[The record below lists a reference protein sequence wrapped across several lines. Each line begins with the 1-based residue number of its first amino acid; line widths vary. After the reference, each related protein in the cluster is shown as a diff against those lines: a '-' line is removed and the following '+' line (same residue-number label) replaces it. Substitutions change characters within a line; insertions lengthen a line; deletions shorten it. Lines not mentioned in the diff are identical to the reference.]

1 MSTKINVRSP
11 YYLDVQEPTAP
22 AVELTCE
29 LIALKGFGVDEFG
42 NVNLPTPEY
51 GDILSYDST
60 DSDFADGKFDTV
72 GVETSRTVT
81 FRISIPPNFTNSASD
96 YLEC

>member
-22 AVELTCE
+22 SVELTCE

-51 GDILSYDST
+51 GDILSYSST
-60 DSDFADGKFDTV
+60 DSDFADILRVVNGDND
-72 GVETSRTVT
+72 EH
-81 FRISIPPNFTNSASD
+81 
-96 YLEC
+96 